1 MRSGLDFAVN
11 SEPIIRFAFWS
22 GFCAMA
28 LTLLLIAWIV
38 ILRAIYLRNERRK
51 HEFLSIWRGL
61 LTDSALTHLDPR
73 QLPVIA
79 DKDVVFFLPYWS
91 HLQNSLRGETR
102 ERLNFLA
109 RSTGIDRA
117 ARRMLQEG
125 SHAEK
130 LLAIVSLGHLGEK
143 TDTEV
148 LEKLLASEHPIACLY
163 AVRALLHIDLGTL
176 GELMPIIVQ
185 RSDLPTTA
193 IANVL
198 KEAGLNTV
206 SPILADML
214 RHAFL
219 QGAAPQH
226 MVRLIAL
233 TVVAHPSVVHASLRE
248 IMDQTEDAEVLA
260 ACLKV
265 MRDPCDLSR
274 VRELIGH
281 PDWRVRVHAAAA
293 LGDMGEE
300 KDMESLIKLLSDSQW
315 WVRYRAAQAIS
326 RMPFVTAGG
335 LKGIRKH
342 LDDPFAID
350 MLNQVISER
359 MS

>member
-1 MRSGLDFAVN
+1 
-11 SEPIIRFAFWS
+11 
-22 GFCAMA
+22 
-28 LTLLLIAWIV
+28 
-38 ILRAIYLRNERRK
+38 
-51 HEFLSIWRGL
+51 
-61 LTDSALTHLDPR
+61 
-73 QLPVIA
+73 
-79 DKDVVFFLPYWS
+79 
-91 HLQNSLRGETR
+91 
-102 ERLNFLA
+102 
-109 RSTGIDRA
+109 
-117 ARRMLQEG
+117 
-125 SHAEK
+125 
-130 LLAIVSLGHLGEK
+130 
-143 TDTEV
+143 
-148 LEKLLASEHPIACLY
+148 
-163 AVRALLHIDLGTL
+163 
-176 GELMPIIVQ
+176 
-185 RSDLPTTA
+185 
-193 IANVL
+193 
-198 KEAGLNTV
+198 
-206 SPILADML
+206 
-214 RHAFL
+214 
-219 QGAAPQH
+219 

-248 IMDQTEDAEVLA
+248 IMDRTKDAEVLA

-293 LGDMGEE
+293 LGDMGEA

-335 LKGIRKH
+335 LEGIRKH

>member
-1 MRSGLDFAVN
+1 MDFAVN
-11 SEPIIRFAFWS
+11 SEPILRFAFWS
-22 GFCAMA
+22 GFGAMA
-28 LTLLLIAWIV
+28 LAMLLIVWIV
-38 ILRAIYLRNERRK
+38 ILRVIYRRNERRK
-51 HEFLSIWRGL
+51 HEFLSIWRGF
-61 LTDSALTHLDPR
+61 LTESALTHLDPR

-79 DKDVVFFLPYWS
+79 DKDVVFFLPYWN
-91 HLQNSLRGETR
+91 HLQNSLHAESR

-117 ARRMLQEG
+117 VRRMLQKG
-125 SHAEK
+125 NPAEK

-143 TDTEV
+143 ADTEA
-148 LEKLLASEHPIACLY
+148 LEKLLASEHPIACLH
-163 AVRALLHIDLGTL
+163 AARALLYIDPGKL
-176 GELMPIIVQ
+176 GELVPIIVQ

-193 IANVL
+193 IANIL
-198 KEAGLNTV
+198 KEAGSNTV
-206 SPILADML
+206 SPIIADML

-233 TVVAHPSVVHASLRE
+233 AVAAHPSVVHASLRE
-248 IMDQTEDAEVLA
+248 IMDKTEDTEVLV
-260 ACLKV
+260 ACLKA
-265 MRDPCDLSR
+265 MRDPCDLPR
-274 VRELIGH
+274 VRQLIGH
-281 PDWRVRVHAAAA
+281 PDWRVRVHAASA
-293 LGDMGEE
+293 LGDMGAE

-326 RMPFVTAGG
+326 RLPFVTAGG
-335 LKGIRKH
+335 LEGIKKH
-342 LDDPFAID
+342 LDDRFAID